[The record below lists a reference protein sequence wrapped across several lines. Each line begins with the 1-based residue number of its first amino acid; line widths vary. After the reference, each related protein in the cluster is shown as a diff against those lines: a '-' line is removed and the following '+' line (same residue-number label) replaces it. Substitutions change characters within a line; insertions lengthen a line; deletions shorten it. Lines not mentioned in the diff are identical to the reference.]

1 MADSLRRWI
10 IPLILSASSF
20 ALDFWSKNW
29 IRANLDYG
37 HSQTFIP
44 GFLNLLRT
52 VNTGG
57 AFGIGRG
64 NGIVMTILASA
75 IVIAIVAW
83 AWRRESS
90 TDQQGKL
97 ATVERLGVG
106 IIVGAALGNLW
117 DRFTQ
122 KEVTDFL
129 EFAFVQFPIFNVADA
144 LIDVGAGLIIIG
156 ALFGS
161 KPQEKHA
168 DGDCCGRDHHSEG

>member
-1 MADSLRRWI
+1 MEQFTKRWL
-10 IPLILSASSF
+10 IPVLLGVSSF
-20 ALDFWSKNW
+20 ALDFWSKTW
-29 IRANLDYG
+29 VRANLDYG
-37 HSQTFIP
+37 QSQTFIP

-75 IVIAIVAW
+75 IVIAIIAW
-83 AWRRESS
+83 AWKREKS
-90 TDQQGKL
+90 GNGL
-97 ATVERLGVG
+97 AGVERCGVG
-106 IIVGAALGNLW
+106 VIVGAAMGNLW

-122 KEVTDFL
+122 REVTDFL
-129 EFAFVQFPIFNVADA
+129 EFAFIQFPVFNVADA

-156 ALFGS
+156 ALFYS
-161 KPQEKHA
+161 KTPEKQA